1 MPPREPQALLE
12 DALAQIA
19 DLRAKVASGS
29 LEGLLGDRDLQAIFE
44 RRFEVLGEA
53 LRRLER
59 ADAAIFAR
67 ITGAREAIDMRNL
80 IIHGYDGVDHRILW
94 STSLH
99 ELPAMGHS
107 LESELRLLLGS

>member
-12 DALAQIA
+12 DALAQIT
-19 DLRAKVASGS
+19 DLQAKAVTGS
-29 LEGLLGDRDLQAIFE
+29 LDELLGSRDLQAIFE

-59 ADAAIFAR
+59 ADPIVFSR
-67 ITGAREAIDMRNL
+67 ITGAREAIAMRNL

-99 ELPAMGHS
+99 ELPAMRHS
-107 LESELRLLLGS
+107 LECELRRLLVP